1 MALLICSL
9 ALAVAL
15 AVLIAV
21 VAALPHHRQSI
32 PHAEQLS
39 SVLTKVNDKLGL

>member
-1 MALLICSL
+1 MVLLICTL
-9 ALAVAL
+9 VLAVAL
-15 AVLIAV
+15 AVL
-21 VAALPHHRQSI
+21 VAAFAAFPHHRQSI